1 MAGGSPGVCLVQKWR
16 PNTNKWH
23 FGVEMH
29 CQVCLLGTCYLVR
42 YVIPFPHAIVDAMIM
57 EPSTTSFS
65 SSISGLG
72 QHFMDSLGYPVGNA
86 ITTRFCNSDGYIY
99 TSNLSLL
106 PPFKRS
112 CFLQAS
118 GLRCI
123 SPPWCVVSWVIEFL
137 CGETRQC
144 PEGFMSAWPCRLSIH
159 CFVIGGNWAWG
170 AFLFV
175 SSGLCTSIPESG
187 FGSAGCQGV
196 QGGGHRVHGC
206 AGCTAL
212 VWKHGD
218 RWSNQATARWQGGF

>member
-1 MAGGSPGVCLVQKWR
+1 
-16 PNTNKWH
+16 
-23 FGVEMH
+23 MH

-86 ITTRFCNSDGYIY
+86 ITTWFCNSDGYIY

-137 CGETRQC
+137 
-144 PEGFMSAWPCRLSIH
+144 
-159 CFVIGGNWAWG
+159 
-170 AFLFV
+170 
-175 SSGLCTSIPESG
+175 
-187 FGSAGCQGV
+187 
-196 QGGGHRVHGC
+196 
-206 AGCTAL
+206 
-212 VWKHGD
+212 
-218 RWSNQATARWQGGF
+218 